1 MDKLKLRLTLYAYG
15 FHNTASLLSN
25 DGKQFMLN
33 VPKGFYVNLWRLSD
47 GEVVVTAAS
56 LN

>member
-15 FHNTASLLSN
+15 FHNSASLLSN
-25 DGKQFMLN
+25 DGKEFVLTL
-33 VPKGFYVNLWRLSD
+33 PKGFYCNYWKLD
-47 GEVVVTAAS
+47 EGNIVVTGTS